1 MKISIRLGICLS
13 IICLLFVSCSKSPSA
28 DEIKAQADYELAVNN
43 SDVNGMF
50 ISARTLYG
58 LNPKNK
64 VYKDELDNARVALD
78 ELNSMRVMDKNND
91 LKLDDACK
99 IFLTKYPNNTE
110 INTIIKQRKDRLAS
124 IIQLR
129 NEADVAEKTYDWSK
143 LLNIYNNLKL
153 TSSNEEGLDAKI
165 SKCEIILRKTNLMRA
180 AKADRDHE
188 KVVQYASELLN
199 DYPDYPEAK
208 EMFRTSGKLFIL
220 LEQANDLAKQT
231 NLVAITKENSDQ
243 INPVEEA
250 NRLARASAL
259 VDEALKLDPYFTKSQ
274 ELKDKIDGSRT
285 CLGEVIA
292 LRDYLSVDKAMDVC
306 DHAWVLSWNL
316 TNKSIYND
324 YGLHGWEYYKDGLDK
339 INNDLR
345 SDILKH
351 IGDVTEKVRLLKQ
364 LTTNNNKDI
373 IQPVISYLEQV
384 PTYIDL
390 YLSPNGTVSEW
401 GKAGNTARSSRQAS
415 TSLVS
420 GNLPTNNAL
429 TESTQKLSEFFTTF
443 AIYHDAETTEKSITA
458 HRSLIDL

>member
-1 MKISIRLGICLS
+1 MRNQKLYYIFHAMKISIRLGICLS

-28 DEIKAQADYELAVNN
+28 DEIKAQANYELAANN

-58 LNPKNK
+58 LDPKNK
-64 VYKDELDNARVALD
+64 AYKEELDNARVALD

-91 LKLDDACK
+91 PKLDDACK
-99 IFLTKYPNNTE
+99 VFLTKYPNNAE
-110 INTIIKQRKDRLAS
+110 INSIIKQRKDRLAS
-124 IIQLR
+124 IIKLR

-153 TSSNEEGLDAKI
+153 TNDSEEGLDAKI

-274 ELKDKIDGSRT
+274 QLKDQIDGSRT
-285 CLGEVIA
+285 ILGESLA
-292 LRDYLSVDKAMDVC
+292 LREYLEADKWMKLCDFVWTSV
-306 DHAWVLSWNL
+306 WNS
-316 TNKSIYND
+316 TNESIYKD
-324 YGLHGWEYYKDGLDK
+324 YGSHGWDYYKENCESFVIKSRDSFAENIGQLSDK
-339 INNDLR
+339 I
-345 SDILKH
+345 
-351 IGDVTEKVRLLKQ
+351 RLLKQ
-364 LTTNNNKDI
+364 LTTNNNKDTVGPI
-373 IQPVISYLEQV
+373 ISY
-384 PTYIDL
+384 
-390 YLSPNGTVSEW
+390 
-401 GKAGNTARSSRQAS
+401 
-415 TSLVS
+415 
-420 GNLPTNNAL
+420 
-429 TESTQKLSEFFTTF
+429 
-443 AIYHDAETTEKSITA
+443 
-458 HRSLIDL
+458 